1 MEKSGIKNKGDK
13 ISESDSSKSDLDK
26 DDEDF
31 LARFDVSK
39 PKSDKDSDKDKMKD
53 GKSTPEKSSKK
64 SLDLSDYSHHKILNF
79 GKHKRSGSNNSFDS
93 IDNFDGLDTDI
104 KLESPSPLFVRIDK
118 SVK

>member
-26 DDEDF
+26 DDEEF

-53 GKSTPEKSSKK
+53 G
-64 SLDLSDYSHHKILNF
+64 
-79 GKHKRSGSNNSFDS
+79 
-93 IDNFDGLDTDI
+93 
-104 KLESPSPLFVRIDK
+104 
-118 SVK
+118 